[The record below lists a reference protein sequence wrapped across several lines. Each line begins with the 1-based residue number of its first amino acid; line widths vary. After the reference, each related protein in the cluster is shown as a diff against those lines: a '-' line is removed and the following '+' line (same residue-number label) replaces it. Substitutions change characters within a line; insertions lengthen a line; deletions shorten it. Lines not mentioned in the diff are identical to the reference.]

1 MLRYHNY
8 GEPLVIC
15 ATLSLH
21 NLTVVPMSALKA
33 LLPPPSTLPPQ
44 PDIKLRPWQQE
55 AFGVYRDCVLRR
67 ERTLLLEAT
76 PGAGKTTAALVLA
89 LHQRNKQGARRI
101 GIVVPTAHLKIQW
114 ARAALELNLHLDSS
128 FSSSRGSLTEDYSGF
143 VVTYQQVAQ
152 KPELFKRLTQD
163 SCIILD
169 EVHHAGDG
177 LSWGDGLRCAF
188 HEARFIICLSGTPFR
203 SDNSP
208 IPFVTYDDH
217 GFSVPDYSYSYSRAV
232 EDGVCR
238 PTAFFTYAG
247 EVAWREEAGDVRA
260 WFSDELDYIGQSRR
274 LRAALDPASGWIEPM
289 LRDAHEM
296 LVKTRSDHPNAAGLL
311 VAADQTSA
319 RRLAKLL
326 SSITKVSP
334 VVILSEEP
342 EAARK
347 LKRFRDSNEPW
358 LVACNMVSE
367 GVDIPRLRVGVYA
380 TTVRTKMYFRQFLGR
395 IVRRISSLRALQ
407 VAYCYLPADPTLIR
421 LAEEIEDEIRHCIRP
436 RGDDLFDDQRRVAQN
451 DDRPNPPQWEALTSI
466 NSGLNS
472 VIVHGNQLSLFGGVQ
487 QSEELH
493 QAVTER
499 VAARLDERR
508 TRAEDKAFLVQ
519 ELRKLVNLHHKRT
532 NKSHAQIHAQLNSI
546 QKVRSQTHCTEKQL
560 RERIDLM
567 RAMLH
572 SA

>member
-1 MLRYHNY
+1 MTKLQTHISPRSKLAYCYLGVAYRMSNY
-8 GEPLVIC
+8 
-15 ATLSLH
+15 
-21 NLTVVPMSALKA
+21 SAN
-33 LLPPPSTLPPQ
+33 
-44 PDIKLRPWQQE
+44 KLRPWQQE
-55 AFGVYRDCVLRR
+55 AFGIYRDCLLRR
-67 ERTLLLEAT
+67 ERTVLIEAT

-89 LHQRNKQGARRI
+89 LHQRSKQGVRRI

-114 ARAALELNLHLDSS
+114 ARAAVDMDLHLDSS
-128 FSSSRGSLTEDYSGF
+128 FSNSRSSVTDDYAGF

-152 KPELFKRLTQD
+152 KPDLFRRLTQD

-177 LSWGDGLRCAF
+177 LSWGDGLRVAF
-188 HEARFIICLSGTPFR
+188 NEARFIICLSGTPFR

-208 IPFVTYDDH
+208 IPFVNYDEQ
-217 GFSVPDYSYSYSRAV
+217 GFSVPDYSYPYSRAV
-232 EDGVCR
+232 EEGVCR
-238 PTAFFTYAG
+238 PTAFFTYSG
-247 EVAWREEAGDVRA
+247 EVAWREDAGDVSA
-260 WFSDELDYIGQSRR
+260 LFSDELDPIGQSRR

-296 LVKTRSDHPNAAGLL
+296 LCKTRAEHPSAGGLL

-326 SSITKVSP
+326 SSITKVAP

-347 LKRFRDSNEPW
+347 LKRFRDSDEQW

-395 IVRRISSLRALQ
+395 IVRRTPSLQALQ
-407 VAYCYLPADPTLIR
+407 VAYCYLPADPSLIR
-421 LAEEIEDEIRHCIRP
+421 LAEEIENEIRHCIRP
-436 RGDDLFDDQRRVAQN
+436 RGDDLFDDDLLRVRN
-451 DDRPNPPQWEALTSI
+451 LDKPEPPKWEALASI
-466 NSGLNS
+466 NSGLAS
-472 VIVHGNQLSLFGGVQ
+472 VIVHGNQLTLFGNTQ
-487 QSEELH
+487 QSEALH
-493 QAVTER
+493 QAVTEQ
-499 VAARLDERR
+499 VTARLDQRR
-508 TRAEDKAFLVQ
+508 TRAEEKSFLTQ

-532 NKSHAQIHAQLNSI
+532 GRSHAQIHAHLNSL

-560 RERIDLM
+560 RDRLDLM
-567 RAMLH
+567 RSILYA
-572 SA
+572 A